1 MTSAAPAG
9 AGSCSPEDKLLTEVE
24 AFITAELGK
33 VTEDEQ
39 AASLAAV
46 AASGRFSK
54 LLKDCST
61 DELGVR
67 IQQQTDVANKMMK
80 KSLSLLITDHAVGA
94 CTPRCGE
101 MKVPRLL

>member
-1 MTSAAPAG
+1 MSSAAPAG
-9 AGSCSPEDKLLTEVE
+9 AGTCSPEDKLLAEVE
-24 AFITAELGK
+24 AFITAESGK

-67 IQQQTDVANKMMK
+67 ADTAATGLQNI
-80 KSLSLLITDHAVGA
+80 A
-94 CTPRCGE
+94 CN
-101 MKVPRLL
+101 

>member
-9 AGSCSPEDKLLTEVE
+9 AGSCSPEDKLLVEVE

-39 AASLAAV
+39 GASLAAV

-54 LLKDCST
+54 LVSC
-61 DELGVR
+61 
-67 IQQQTDVANKMMK
+67 
-80 KSLSLLITDHAVGA
+80 
-94 CTPRCGE
+94 
-101 MKVPRLL
+101 